1 MSKIYSRPRIKIP
14 ILIDKNIRKRNSKKQ
29 NKIVFI
35 FLIFLIAFI
44 TAKIVINAIS
54 PIFDNLCKDRAK
66 SIATLVSNEQANVVM
81 QKYEYD
87 DFFSLEKDKD
97 GNIKMIKSN
106 VNTINAITSDVA
118 INIQRKINDEGKEN
132 IGIPLGSLT
141 GIKFISGI
149 GYNIPIKVS
158 TIGNVETELK
168 SEFIEKGINQT
179 LHRVYLQVDT
189 EVNILTPYNII
200 SEEIKN
206 QILIAE
212 NVIIGNIPQTYYN
225 INGTNLD
232 QSTQFVK

>member
-1 MSKIYSRPRIKIP
+1 MSKIYSRPRIRIP
-14 ILIDKNIRKRNSKKQ
+14 ILIGKNIRGRNSKKQ

-44 TAKIVINAIS
+44 TVQIVINAIS

-106 VNTINAITSDVA
+106 VNSINAITSDVA
-118 INIQRKINDEGKEN
+118 LNIQSKINDEGKEN

-141 GIKFISGI
+141 GIKFLSGM

-168 SEFIEKGINQT
+168 SEFVEKGINQT

-189 EVNILTPYNII
+189 EVNILTPYNTI

-225 INGTNLD
+225 INGTNLE

>member
-1 MSKIYSRPRIKIP
+1 M
-14 ILIDKNIRKRNSKKQ
+14 
-29 NKIVFI
+29 
-35 FLIFLIAFI
+35 
-44 TAKIVINAIS
+44 
-54 PIFDNLCKDRAK
+54 
-66 SIATLVSNEQANVVM
+66 
-81 QKYEYD
+81 
-87 DFFSLEKDKD
+87 
-97 GNIKMIKSN
+97 
-106 VNTINAITSDVA
+106 
-118 INIQRKINDEGKEN
+118 
-132 IGIPLGSLT
+132 
-141 GIKFISGI
+141 

-168 SEFIEKGINQT
+168 SEFVEKGINQT

-189 EVNILTPYNII
+189 EVNILTPYNTI